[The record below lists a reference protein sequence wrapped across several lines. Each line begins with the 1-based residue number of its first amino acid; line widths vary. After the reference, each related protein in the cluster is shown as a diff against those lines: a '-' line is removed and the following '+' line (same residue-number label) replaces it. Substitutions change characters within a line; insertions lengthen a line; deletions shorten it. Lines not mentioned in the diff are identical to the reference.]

1 MENLEDKIEIIK
13 NDSND
18 GIYRKTLY
26 RCKYCG
32 YNALI
37 KENMGRHVSGKRD
50 NCSKYLN
57 KNKSIYIY
65 KYL

>member
-1 MENLEDKIEIIK
+1 MIVMMGSIE
-13 NDSND
+13 
-18 GIYRKTLY
+18 RLY
-26 RCKYCG
+26 IVVKKCG

-37 KENMGRHVSGKRD
+37 KENMGRHVNGKRD

-57 KNKSIYIY
+57 KVKSVYVY

>member
-1 MENLEDKIEIIK
+1 MDKLEDKIEIIK
-13 NDSND
+13 NDCND

-26 RCKYCG
+26 RCKFCG

-37 KENMGRHVSGKRD
+37 KENMFRHVNGKRD

-57 KNKSIYIY
+57 KDKIIYIY